1 VSLLFG
7 VGTLKGYRNG
17 VETGCAVTTGG
28 ANTGAAVASGEVW
41 LGGVRCQLSAVNCP
55 LGATLS
61 GTGKWI
67 IAVMP
72 SGNTS
77 TAAVTA
83 VFEDPTGMIFAQLDR
98 FSYGTAANKIE
109 LLTGAAGNSAISAL
123 QTFGRLEKVSLNI
136 TYDQALARG
145 GTMVFSDD
153 MKMFN
158 GNIEGNAEFAE
169 VNVEDLGRIL
179 GGNYASGGNASGTW
193 TLSATNKPFPFAIVF
208 QDITDGVTGTFKLFR
223 CFSSQLSLAFD
234 RENYLVPNFNFVAV
248 ANQDGRIGEFAL

>member
-1 VSLLFG
+1 M
-7 VGTLKGYRNG
+7 
-17 VETGCAVTTGG
+17 TG
-28 ANTGAAVASGEVW
+28 
-41 LGGVRCQLSAVNCP
+41 SACWV
-55 LGATLS
+55 
-61 GTGKWI
+61 
-67 IAVMP
+67 IAIMP
-72 SGNTS
+72 AGNTS

-83 VFEDPTGMIFAQLDR
+83 VNYDPTGTVYAKLDQ
-98 FSYGTAANKIE
+98 FTFGTAANNAT
-109 LLTGAAGNSAISAL
+109 LLADLSGTTSL
-123 QTFGRLEKVSLNI
+123 QTFGRLENCSLNI

-169 VNVEDLGRIL
+169 VSVGDLQRIV
-179 GGNYASGGNASGTW
+179 GGTYASGGAASGTW

-208 QDITDGVTGTFKLFR
+208 QDITDGVTGTFKLFK

-248 ANQDGRIGEFAL
+248 SNADGRIGEFAL